1 MAQLTA
7 DLPLAN
13 SSRRIIDPGGDGP
26 SWLQG
31 LASGA
36 AKAVNVIGNAM
47 DESEANSR
55 RSRAEEAAAR
65 QEAARNAAAGLA
77 IDHAFSRGVFGE
89 QPVTPAPN
97 MEPIQTPIDSELEGA
112 PPPADVVNSVDEARR
127 ARAAEEQGRAPSG
140 SSRIVLERSL
150 NRLLADFP
158 DQAANILKEFREN
171 GFDHYLMRERD
182 TEEAIYDNNVTQ
194 QLAQRSTYAE
204 AARRAGASLP
214 GMTVDEEA
222 AIGQRIAQSEYTL
235 KLLREDAEEQRKA
248 AAEGRQVNTHQR
260 AELERQVTA
269 DFGATMSA
277 ALMPSFNAIKNL
289 ASTANGDQSFL
300 EMMPDALNSLDLTAF
315 NIITAAQQN
324 DAPPETIAAMRE
336 QWKGMRSNLVDL
348 ISGPGSELGVAAAV
362 LDNMQTTLGIN
373 MAQALPVFVAL
384 KDMFGMAGLESFLGE
399 NPANSLPPELRDSI
413 RREISGVQGAI
424 DTNGERVT
432 MATVA
437 QMLRGQLR
445 IEQMDERQARVVL
458 PTMVTAVRGQAPA
471 IRQGGGNA
479 QAYVNA
485 NLNVSN
491 AALEIQPGRDNVQT
505 EAVVIGNIMS
515 NEVRAAD
522 LALMA
527 RDPQSGQIMIEA
539 KRATAQHLLLNM
551 NNASWQGN
559 TQDTNNGLWTVRY
572 QNGRY
577 QTVITDASYRTWA
590 MNRYQNRTG
599 ALVTFNGGRI
609 ETAEEM
615 RRQGPPRGLT
625 DRIGG
630 INLAVD
636 YLVETNQ
643 FDDRFAGVG
652 ATEARDF
659 FVTGSVPRAMRA
671 RSEQQETRRA
681 PLAEQIESV
690 RTMVNE
696 QRVASEQLAVEEITE
711 RPIREESVQ
720 IQERAQAGAQF
731 FQGVG
736 WSPEVA
742 AGIVGNLMAE
752 SELNTGAVGD
762 GGQAH
767 SIAQWHPDRR
777 ANARREGFD
786 LSDYNQALRFVQWE
800 LENSESAAAAR
811 LRTARTAEEAAD
823 AFALHF
829 LRPAGAQ
836 TGDADRVHNIAGRRQ
851 NATRLYRNLSR

>member
-1 MAQLTA
+1 MATLTA

-13 SSRRIIDPGGDGP
+13 SSRRIIDPGSDGP

-36 AKAVNVIGNAM
+36 TKAVNAISGVMEEN
-47 DESEANSR
+47 EASNR

-65 QEAARNAAAGLA
+65 ESAARNAAAGVA
-77 IDHAFSRGVFGE
+77 IDHALGRNDFAE
-89 QPVTPAPN
+89 PVAEPAPN
-97 MEPIQTPIDSELEGA
+97 MEPIHTPFDNNLEGA

-127 ARAAEEQGRAPSG
+127 ARAAEQQGRAPSG

-182 TEEAIYDNNVTQ
+182 TEEALNDDSVQ
-194 QLAQRSTYAE
+194 QRLRIRQGYIDTAVRMHVVMPGTSPDE
-204 AARRAGASLP
+204 AAAVGQLLGRQEFLLKQQREI
-214 GMTVDEEA
+214 DEEN
-222 AIGQRIAQSEYTL
+222 R
-235 KLLREDAEEQRKA
+235 RA
-248 AAEGRQVNTHQR
+248 AAEGRSANTAAQEQLDR
-260 AELERQVTA
+260 DVTA
-269 DFGATMSA
+269 NFGATMSA

-289 ASTANGDQSFL
+289 ASTANGDASFL

-348 ISGPGSELGVAAAV
+348 ISGPGSELGVSTAV
-362 LDNMQTTLGIN
+362 LESMQTTMNIN
-373 MAQALPVFVAL
+373 MAQALPVFVAM
-384 KDMFGMAGLESFLGE
+384 KDMFGMAGLESFFGE
-399 NPANSLPPELRDSI
+399 NPANALPPELRDSI

-424 DTNGERVT
+424 DTDGERVT
-432 MATVA
+432 IATIA
-437 QMLRGQLR
+437 QMLRGELS
-445 IEQMDERQARVVL
+445 IEQMSERQARVAL
-458 PTMVTAVRGQAPA
+458 PAMVNAVRGQAPA
-471 IRQGGGNA
+471 IRQGGGNV
-479 QAYVNA
+479 QAFVNG
-485 NLNVSN
+485 NLAVAN
-491 AALEIQPGRDNVQT
+491 AALEIQPGNGNAQT
-505 EAVVIGNIMS
+505 EAMVIGNIMS
-515 NEVRAAD
+515 NDVRAAD
-522 LALMA
+522 LELMR

-539 KRATAQHLLLNM
+539 KRATAQHLLQNI
-551 NNASWQGN
+551 NNGN
-559 TQDTNNGLWTVRY
+559 SRGNAQDTNNGLWVVQY

-590 MNRYQNRTG
+590 MSQYQGRTN
-599 ALVTFNGGRI
+599 ALIGTTRPI
-609 ETAEEM
+609 ATLDEM
-615 RRQGPPRGLT
+615 RRRGPPRGLR

-643 FDDRFAGVG
+643 FDDRFNGVG
-652 ATEARDF
+652 ATEAREF
-659 FVTGSVPRAMRA
+659 FVTGAVPRAMRA
-671 RSEQQETRRA
+671 RSEEQETRRA
-681 PLAEQIESV
+681 PLSAQIESV
-690 RTMVNE
+690 RTMIDE
-696 QRVASEQLAVEEITE
+696 QRVASERLATTEITE
-711 RPIREESVQ
+711 RPVREQSVQ
-720 IQERAQAGAQF
+720 VQERAQTGAQF

-742 AGIVGNLMAE
+742 AGIMGNLMAE

-800 LENSESAAAAR
+800 LENSESSAAR
-811 LRTARTAEEAAD
+811 QLRNARTAEEAAD

-836 TGDADRVHNIAGRRQ
+836 TGDADRVHNIAERRQ
-851 NATRLYRNLSR
+851 NATRLYRNLGR